1 MANTTYEKLDRFLM
15 TTEWKFKYPLVSVQA
30 LDRGVSGHTLLL
42 LDTGT
47 LAFAGVSKPF
57 KFELS
62 GFTHND
68 FCEKVID
75 IWNKLIRGKNPVE
88 KWNHKL
94 GNLRRYLRGWASN
107 KNGIYNGKKLSYN
120 LPLVHWILLQRL
132 GN

>member
-1 MANTTYEKLDRFLM
+1 MNTEQ
-15 TTEWKFKYPLVSVQA
+15 EIKYPLVSVQA

-75 IWNKLIRGKNPVE
+75 IWNKLVRGKNSVE

-94 GNLRRYLRGWASN
+94 GNLRRYLCGWTSN
-107 KNGIYNGKKLSYN
+107 KNGIYNGKKS
-120 LPLVHWILLQRL
+120 
-132 GN
+132 